1 MTIPGDGTCANP
13 SCSRPAQRNQLLCRS
28 CWFSV
33 PAPYRAAVNN
43 AFRGYLDGAVTL
55 GELREA
61 QERAVAALG

>member
-13 SCSRPAQRNQLLCRS
+13 KCSHPAARGQLMCRA

-43 AFRGYLDGAVTL
+43 AWRGWLDDKVTL

-61 QERAVAALG
+61 QERAIATLG